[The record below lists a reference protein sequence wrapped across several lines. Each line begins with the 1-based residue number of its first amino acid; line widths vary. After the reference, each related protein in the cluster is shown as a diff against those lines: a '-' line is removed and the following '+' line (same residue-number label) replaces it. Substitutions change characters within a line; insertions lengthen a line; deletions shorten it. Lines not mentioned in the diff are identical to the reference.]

1 MVDRRGNA
9 APAAHAGGRGS
20 ASGGRSAAVMR
31 RPREAKVADGGELQR
46 PAATRAGELTEA
58 ATARRRRRGCWT
70 AARRERGAAAARTSG
85 GRRRNRQRPAA
96 EQAAA
101 VSEDGGAGEWWR
113 WRDGDDGSDAVTT
126 SARQRRRLGSCNGA
140 EAHYRPVGCANRRMS
155 TTRLRDIGCYSQVS
169 GAHIEMRASACLS
182 DAFGLGVETFAIRVV
197 LMAHQS
203 VTRVSLR
210 MVDKRGNANGA
221 GSSESRI
228 ADGNDAAAASVSRR
242 GVRKRR
248 SGGRRRAPA
257 TARRSAA
264 RSSAEGGDAK
274 AAAKQQR
281 ARFGGG
287 RNARARA
294 AAAHVAVARKR
305 WVASDS
311 VNAAASDQR
320 R

>member
-1 MVDRRGNA
+1 MQHQRRTQ
-9 APAAHAGGRGS
+9 GGRGS

-155 TTRLRDIGCYSQVS
+155 TTRLSIDVILLLSLEQHFDMTMRQEAAGSYYSLVPAAS
-169 GAHIEMRASACLS
+169 EGKADEGGAEEIVDLQGLSLS
-182 DAFGLGVETFAIRVV
+182 DNLK
-197 LMAHQS
+197 H
-203 VTRVSLR
+203 
-210 MVDKRGNANGA
+210 
-221 GSSESRI
+221 
-228 ADGNDAAAASVSRR
+228 
-242 GVRKRR
+242 
-248 SGGRRRAPA
+248 P
-257 TARRSAA
+257 
-264 RSSAEGGDAK
+264 
-274 AAAKQQR
+274 
-281 ARFGGG
+281 
-287 RNARARA
+287 
-294 AAAHVAVARKR
+294 
-305 WVASDS
+305 
-311 VNAAASDQR
+311 
-320 R
+320 

>member
-1 MVDRRGNA
+1 MQHQRRTQ
-9 APAAHAGGRGS
+9 GGRGS

-140 EAHYRPVGCANRRMS
+140 EAHYRPHFDMTMRQEAAGS
-155 TTRLRDIGCYSQVS
+155 YYSLVPAAS
-169 GAHIEMRASACLS
+169 EGKADEGGAEEIVDLQGLSLS
-182 DAFGLGVETFAIRVV
+182 DNLK
-197 LMAHQS
+197 H
-203 VTRVSLR
+203 
-210 MVDKRGNANGA
+210 
-221 GSSESRI
+221 
-228 ADGNDAAAASVSRR
+228 
-242 GVRKRR
+242 
-248 SGGRRRAPA
+248 P
-257 TARRSAA
+257 
-264 RSSAEGGDAK
+264 
-274 AAAKQQR
+274 
-281 ARFGGG
+281 
-287 RNARARA
+287 
-294 AAAHVAVARKR
+294 
-305 WVASDS
+305 
-311 VNAAASDQR
+311 
-320 R
+320 